1 MLLLALQTTTSAAGD
16 RSIDTLTLIL
26 VVIFIA
32 AMLALSISMH
42 RSESDPPDEPVIE
55 RKLAADPDRPQ
66 LPATA
71 APPVYRERAT
81 NQMRESVP
89 VWLQGVTIPSADAS
103 LSDVIRLIE
112 ALLTARR
119 NHDLAA
125 GLNLY
130 APGSR
135 DALAARFRLDSSDA
149 EHATFEGDPP
159 SLRGAEILEATGNRM
174 RVRVA
179 YSNGANEIYT
189 LIHLDNAWL
198 IEDIDS
204 SR

>member
-1 MLLLALQTTTSAAGD
+1 
-16 RSIDTLTLIL
+16 
-26 VVIFIA
+26 
-32 AMLALSISMH
+32 
-42 RSESDPPDEPVIE
+42 
-55 RKLAADPDRPQ
+55 
-66 LPATA
+66 
-71 APPVYRERAT
+71 
-81 NQMRESVP
+81 
-89 VWLQGVTIPSADAS
+89 
-103 LSDVIRLIE
+103 LIE

-135 DALAARFRLDSSDA
+135 DALAARFRLGSSDA